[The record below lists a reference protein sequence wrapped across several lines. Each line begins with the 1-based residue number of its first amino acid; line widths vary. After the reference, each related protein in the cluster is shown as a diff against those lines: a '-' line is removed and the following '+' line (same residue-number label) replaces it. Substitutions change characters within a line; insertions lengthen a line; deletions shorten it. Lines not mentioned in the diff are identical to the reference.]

1 MKTEGALCSTWKTYL
16 FKAKQ
21 MSRDTALCASNN
33 TTSPALRRLGHLL
46 HIWFGTG
53 DVLGYGLS
61 WFSCESETVIISFT
75 RCLYSKKTGAVKM
88 QEKKERWKE
97 KKPSKRQREAEALG
111 LEQEEAPGAR
121 VEQEMEVRREVEGE
135 EENLVPAAM
144 DPLEK
149 GFLAHA
155 QREQDRMN
163 ERLLKRTYSKKNKT
177 IKPLA
182 PRPVTLSPVEP
193 VQAVQAVQQ
202 AVQQVV
208 QAVQELSR
216 PNRSNTKEQQ
226 LSESSTHSLSG
237 RGYSCD
243 SESDVDDKVS
253 DVGSEKLFTPTTP
266 KGVPAN
272 EIPEPKKTCS
282 SAKVSGL
289 QRSQEQSIGQVP
301 FSPPAPSPT
310 PASAPTGSPAP
321 AAAAAPPPPEPP
333 RARLPSP
340 PPPLSVKKK
349 ELQPQ
354 QQQQPQPPPLQQ
366 LLRPPSVPST
376 PPLLR
381 APPHGHA
388 LPHPHSH
395 PHPSHA
401 HPDSR
406 LLPPSQHHD
415 RRLLGHHHP
424 LHHPLQYTS
433 LQDISHRGSPVGLSK
448 HHLPPSPHHHL
459 GGLPSAAPALPL
471 SIANLSTSHYSS
483 LRSPSHRHPAMFA
496 NPAQLQPPPTLP
508 TNSLVVPGHPAG
520 TPYPEHDLLRQELNN
535 RFLVQSSERGR
546 GPPAS
551 PLAPVSLL
559 RAEFHQHQHMHQHQ
573 HTHQHTFTPFP
584 ASLPQ
589 AAAVL
594 APPTAPPMV
603 RAQARNFDKYG
614 PKLDN
619 SFVHRHS
626 NFFPSYPP
634 TMPGMPPLIPHTGPF
649 SSLQGAFQPKA
660 SNPIDVGARP
670 GAVPHTLLQKDPR
683 ISDPFRSS
691 VRKPGKW
698 CAVHVQIA
706 WQIYHHQQKMK
717 QMQLDPHKLDMNG
730 KLDLFSRPPGQGVF
744 PGFPYPHDLARPMFS
759 PSGPG
764 HHAPSPY
771 GPASHP
777 TGFLPPSHMA
787 GKYPFSRSST
797 FGGLGNLS
805 TSAFG
810 GLGNPTLGSNSVFGP
825 KDGPGSLGGFGSP
838 HHDTWNRLHRTP
850 PSFPTPPQ
858 WPKAPDG
865 ERSSSANSHDR
876 ERERERE
883 KRDSSVGKEEK
894 DKDRD
899 SVDRNRHSNRSSP
912 ASAPVSY
919 QISNLIRSTSQNSS
933 DQGRHHSGSVD
944 RVREAEKEL
953 LERHREASMMAD
965 VKVKESRSPGK
976 DAMERRASEDSIKA
990 AHRSPSPY
998 SKGLMGEQGV
1008 KMMGGPPPTLKDG
1021 DRKEPPSMDLLHKVK
1036 NDMKIKE
1043 ERKEEQ
1049 EVMVVSSE
1057 PAPHPPLQAPPVPM
1071 SQVGHPHHHHPPLQQ
1086 QLHMQPQ
1093 RGNEMA
1099 GMHGV
1104 PMAHSLPLSMSAM
1117 HQMGSLNVLDRA
1129 RMAPFMGVS
1138 PLAAGRERLPHQAFP
1153 WDPLREAYRSLDL
1166 QRRMDFQLRA
1176 EQSHRFPSMYE
1187 QERAYREREA
1197 HDYQHH
1203 EHLLEVRREHE
1214 RMRQQAEER
1223 ERIHMREELDRARLH
1238 QLHQSPMEGHLPHMA
1253 PFMQHLGGMPYPRL
1267 SPSTGHNGLLNRT
1280 PPTAALS
1287 APPPLVPAGGVR
1299 PASPRRTTP
1308 LTSATQDPRDYS
1320 PSRNPK
1326 EVEAR

>member
-1 MKTEGALCSTWKTYL
+1 M
-16 FKAKQ
+16 F
-21 MSRDTALCASNN
+21 SNN
-33 TTSPALRRLGHLL
+33 MDGKLKQQGRRCRSKRERVRRLREPGSREARSPDPNSSCSDREGHGPGRDAASLAAKKAPRPAAA
-46 HIWFGTG
+46 TTRAPRPPRRKRR
-53 DVLGYGLS
+53 
-61 WFSCESETVIISFT
+61 ESSSQEEDIIDGFAIASFT
-75 RCLYSKKTGAVKM
+75 SLDRLEKKTGVMKT

-97 KKPSKRQREAEALG
+97 KKVVKRQKKEDED
-111 LEQEEAPGAR
+111 
-121 VEQEMEVRREVEGE
+121 ME
-135 EENLVPAAM
+135 EENVQPVL
-144 DPLEK
+144 DPLEN
-149 GFLAHA
+149 GFLHHA
-155 QREQDRMN
+155 QREQERMN
-163 ERLLKRTYSKKNKT
+163 ERLLKKTYSKKNKM

-182 PRPVTLSPVEP
+182 LRPVKVSIDDTLH
-193 VQAVQAVQQ
+193 
-202 AVQQVV
+202 
-208 QAVQELSR
+208 ELGR
-216 PNRSNTKEQQ
+216 PHRSNSKEQ

-237 RGYSCD
+237 HGYSVLPAAVALLKCD
-243 SESDVDDKVS
+243 SESDIDDKVS
-253 DVGSEKLFTPTTP
+253 DVGSEKLFSPTTP
-266 KGVPAN
+266 KGVPTN
-272 EIPEPKKTCS
+272 ESPESKTSS

-289 QRSQEQSIGQVP
+289 QRSQEQSNTEVP
-301 FSPPAPSPT
+301 FAPPVPSPT

-321 AAAAAPPPPEPP
+321 AAAAAPPEPRGP
-333 RARLPSP
+333 RLPT
-340 PPPLSVKKK
+340 PPLSVKK
-349 ELQPQ
+349 E
-354 QQQQPQPPPLQQ
+354 QQPPHPIP
-366 LLRPPSVPST
+366 T
-376 PPLLR
+376 PPLLK
-381 APPHGHA
+381 APSHLQLHP
-388 LPHPHSH
+388 PHPHSH
-395 PHPSHA
+395 QEP
-401 HPDSR
+401 R
-406 LLPPSQHHD
+406 VLPPPPHHT
-415 RRLLGHHHP
+415 RPVINHQV
-424 LHHPLQYTS
+424 HHPLQYNS
-433 LQDISHRGSPVGLSK
+433 LHDISHSGSPVGLPK
-448 HHLPPSPHHHL
+448 QHLPPSPHHHL
-459 GGLPSAAPALPL
+459 SGLPSSAPTLPL

-483 LRSPSHRHPAMFA
+483 LRSPAHRHSAMFA
-496 NPAQLQPPPTLP
+496 TPATLPPPPTLP

-584 ASLPQ
+584 ASLPP
-589 AAAVL
+589 AAIL
-594 APPTAPPMV
+594 TPPTAPPM
-603 RAQARNFDKYG
+603 FDKYT

-619 SFVHRHS
+619 PFIRHS

-634 TMPGMPPLIPHTGPF
+634 TMPGMPPLLPHSGPF

-660 SNPIDVGARP
+660 SNPIDVAARP

-683 ISDPFRSS
+683 MSDPFRTS

-730 KLDLFSRPPGQGVF
+730 KLDLFSRPPAPGVF
-744 PGFPYPHDLARPMFS
+744 PGFPYPHDLARPLF
-759 PSGPG
+759 PSTGSG
-764 HHAPSPY
+764 HPAPSPF
-771 GPASHP
+771 GPAPHP
-777 TGFLPPSHMA
+777 SGFLPPSHLA
-787 GKYPFSRSST
+787 GKYPFSRSSS

-805 TSAFG
+805 SSAFG
-810 GLGNPTLGSNSVFGP
+810 GLGNPSLGSSSVFGS
-825 KDGPGSLGGFGSP
+825 KEGPGGLPTFGSP
-838 HHDTWNRLHRTP
+838 HHDTWNRLRRTP

-858 WPKAPDG
+858 WPKTADT

-876 ERERERE
+876 ERDRERERERERE
-883 KRDSSVGKEEK
+883 KRDSSIGKDEK

-919 QISNLIRSTSQNSS
+919 QISSLIRSNSQNSNDS
-933 DQGRHHSGSVD
+933 GRHHSGSVD

-953 LERHREASMMAD
+953 LERQRESSMQAD

-976 DAMERRASEDSIKA
+976 EMLERRPTEDSIKPA
-990 AHRSPSPY
+990 QRSPSPY
-998 SKGLMGEQGV
+998 SKALINEQGM
-1008 KMMGGPPPTLKDG
+1008 KMAGGLSSTLKDSE
-1021 DRKEPPSMDLLHKVK
+1021 RKDSAPTEFLHKVK

-1057 PAPHPPLQAPPVPM
+1057 PAPQPPPHALPASLSQPGNPHHNHPPLSQQPPFPSPRSSDIPAP
-1071 SQVGHPHHHHPPLQQ
+1071 GL
-1086 QLHMQPQ
+1086 
-1093 RGNEMA
+1093 
-1099 GMHGV
+1099 HGV
-1104 PMAHSLPLSMSAM
+1104 PMTHSLPLSMSAM
-1117 HQMGSLNVLDRA
+1117 PQMGSLNVLDRA

-1138 PLAAGRERLPHQAFP
+1138 PLAGRERLPHSAFP

-1176 EQSHRFPSMYE
+1176 EQGHRFPSVYD

-1197 HDYQHH
+1197 HDYSHH

-1223 ERIHMREELDRARLH
+1223 ERLHLREELDRARLH
-1238 QLHQSPMEGHLPHMA
+1238 QLHQSPMEGHLPHMP
-1253 PFMQHLGGMPYPRL
+1253 PFMPHLGGMPYPRL
-1267 SPSTGHNGLLNRT
+1267 SPSTGHNGPLNRT

-1287 APPPLVPAGGVR
+1287 APPPLVPAGSAR

-1308 LTSATQDPRDYS
+1308 LTTTQDPRDYS